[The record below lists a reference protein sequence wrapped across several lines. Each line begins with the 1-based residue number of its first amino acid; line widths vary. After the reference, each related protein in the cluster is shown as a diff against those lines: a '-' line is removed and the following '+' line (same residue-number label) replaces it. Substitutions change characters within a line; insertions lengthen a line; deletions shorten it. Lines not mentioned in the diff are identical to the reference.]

1 VGRIRALRAPGA
13 AATNRAAGSDEWVV
27 ELAEIGSGRFKRFAD
42 CTRTDLLAAL
52 ELAIA
57 RHQARNAVLRSLADH
72 RRG

>member
-1 VGRIRALRAPGA
+1 M
-13 AATNRAAGSDEWVV
+13 SDTDDPAKF
-27 ELAEIGSGRFKRFAD
+27 AEIASGRFKRFVD

-52 ELAIA
+52 ALAIA